1 MNKPAFKFA
10 GLYVSVS
17 EPPLN
22 AALSA
27 IGAAARMT
35 GDFWGICN
43 VTGKPA
49 RFNADLTAD
58 TGSSAAQ
65 RRAICAQSLAL
76 YGDPHGTKAEIQA
89 GLAAYPVYADADR
102 AAVEAYARARGW
114 QVSAR
119 CIWSRGFGLLDDAPI
134 YIAHRDV
141 LATYSMGELVEP
153 GSSIDSAYLRQ
164 IEIETGLLIAQM
176 MGIEDAD
183 RAALYRAFTDTQRHL
198 ESILRTRAWKL
209 IGAYYRLKERRAP
222 AATPP
227 PSLMTAAPS
236 KSHASEPLAGG
247 GDTPIIE
254 IGAPNGKSALIL
266 APSVPAYDR
275 ESGARRLDHLIGML
289 CALGWAVALRVETLD
304 GGDSYLPRLREAGV
318 DVHLVGTPPPSPPDL
333 ILIQFWGVAEA
344 HLPGLRAAYPDA
356 RILID
361 SVDLHFVRE
370 LRGGDFSGAGVTF
383 GRELAAYRAAD
394 GTLTVSQKEADWL
407 MDLLP
412 GIKAHVLPLM
422 ETFAPSMIP
431 FSDRRGIVFL
441 GSFRH
446 QPNVDALD
454 WLLREIVPLLDPDL
468 LAAHLLSVIG
478 YGLHEYAP
486 AHAALR
492 LHGIEMIG
500 AVESVV
506 PYLERARLM
515 AAPLRFG
522 AGTKGKL
529 IQAALIGTPSVTTRI
544 GVEGLPLVHEQ
555 SVLIADDAPAFA
567 AAVTRLLNDEPL
579 WERLSSEARQQ
590 IEAQHSR
597 EAVMA
602 RWRAVLSEL
611 GFDQGEYGSTH

>member
-1 MNKPAFKFA
+1 MKKPAFKFA

-17 EPPLN
+17 APPLN
-22 AALSA
+22 TALSA
-27 IGAAARMT
+27 IGAAVRMT

-43 VTGKPA
+43 MTGKPA

-58 TGSSAAQ
+58 TGSSTSE
-65 RRAICAQSLAL
+65 RRAVCAQSLAL
-76 YGDPHGTKAEIQA
+76 YSDPHGTKAEIAA

-119 CIWSRGFGLLDDAPI
+119 CIWSRGFGLLDDTPV
-134 YIAHRDV
+134 YIAHRDA
-141 LATYSMGELVEP
+141 LPAFSDGDLIAPES
-153 GSSIDSAYLRQ
+153 GIDSAYVRQ
-164 IEIETGLLIAQM
+164 VEIETALFIAQM
-176 MGIEDAD
+176 IGIEDAD
-183 RAALYRAFTDTQRHL
+183 RAALYHAYGDTQAHL
-198 ESILRTRAWKL
+198 DSILRTRAWKL
-209 IGAYYRLKERRAP
+209 IGAYYSLKEKATPAAP
-222 AATPP
+222 ASPP
-227 PSLMTAAPS
+227 KVAAPARS
-236 KSHASEPLAGG
+236 RANEPLAGG
-247 GDTPIIE
+247 GDAPIIE
-254 IGAPNGKSALIL
+254 IGAPNGRSALIL

-275 ESGARRLDHLIGML
+275 ESGARRLDHLIGL
-289 CALGWAVALRVETLD
+289 LRALGWSVSLRVETLD
-304 GGDSYLPRLREAGV
+304 GGETYLPRLREAGV
-318 DVHLVGTPPPSPPDL
+318 DVGLVGTPPPSPPDL
-333 ILIQFWGVAEA
+333 ILIQFWGIAEA
-344 HLPGLRAAYPDA
+344 HLPGLRAAYPNA
-356 RILID
+356 KILID

-370 LRGGDFSGAGVTF
+370 VRGGDFSGAGVTF

-412 GIKAHVLPLM
+412 GTKAYVLPLM
-422 ETFAPSMIP
+422 ETFAPSTIP
-431 FSDRRGIVFL
+431 FSERRGIVFL

-454 WLLREIVPLLDPDL
+454 WLVCEIVPLLDPAL
-468 LAAHLLSVIG
+468 LTAHPIQIIG
-478 YGLHEYAP
+478 YGLYEYAP

-492 LHGIEMIG
+492 LRGVEMVG

-506 PYLERARLM
+506 PYLERARVM

-529 IQAALIGTPSVTTRI
+529 IQSALIGTPSVTTRI

-567 AAVTRLLNDEPL
+567 AALTRLLNDEAL

-597 EAVMA
+597 EAVLA

-611 GFDQGEYGSTH
+611 GFAQGA